1 MSQIPN
7 LKKIKTS
14 NKNNASNALNIE
26 FFGRNVIKIL
36 ERLDHTRFYTTIN
49 VEKNSYEKKDKIK
62 KEKTQLNIK
71 VTELFNTNKTIM
83 QEKEKKDLE
92 KIYKK
97 WEEPNLISSRLRK
110 INHHIRKFN
119 TRKFNI
125 SYSKDINNKIKNE
138 LKSIILYD
146 KKIIEDK
153 NKNSYDEKERK
164 KFEEKKKK
172 IEKLNQIQNR
182 CNMIYFSENIKEI
195 EKKMENEL
203 NIIYEKSNLFLDE
216 KNEDLIEKLNYILTI
231 EKYLKKEV
239 IVNKE
244 NLIMPEEAASY
255 PENNI
260 IRVLGYFGSEI
271 SLSNIKT
278 YIEVNPSKEKLRNI
292 TFKILASGLA
302 THKIYRFILDNQKLK
317 KKFEEDVSLWFT
329 YLKNIKSRISTT
341 FNISYDDIIFFG
353 HNFKKFGVYVLIH
366 KNKVINLDG
375 ILKNYD
381 VIIFSNTLLSNIIL
395 SPNIF
400 DYNYCKDKNEWKTT
414 NLKRGGRRYYPPYG
428 WIGIGLKVNDKYKNN
443 IWIGKENKEGEWA
456 VAYHGVG
463 KGNTFKKVIKILN
476 HNLKAGPG
484 QLYKDQLNVEKSKD
498 IIPYCGEGVY
508 FSPNIEE
515 AEKYAEKTSLG
526 SFSFQFQFVFMTR
539 VNPEKIRSPG
549 GTPVD
554 WILNG
559 NDNEIRPY
567 RLLNF

>member
-302 THKIYRFILDNQKLK
+302 THKIYRFILDNQQLK
-317 KKFEEDVSLWFT
+317 KKFEENVNQWFT
-329 YLKNIKSRISTT
+329 YLKNIKSRISTI
-341 FNISYDDIIFFG
+341 FNIPGKDIIYFG
-353 HNFKKFGVYVLIH
+353 HNFTKFGVYVLIH
-366 KNKVINLDG
+366 NNKVIRD
-375 ILKNYD
+375 
-381 VIIFSNTLLSNIIL
+381 
-395 SPNIF
+395 
-400 DYNYCKDKNEWKTT
+400 
-414 NLKRGGRRYYPPYG
+414 
-428 WIGIGLKVNDKYKNN
+428 
-443 IWIGKENKEGEWA
+443 
-456 VAYHGVG
+456 
-463 KGNTFKKVIKILN
+463 
-476 HNLKAGPG
+476 
-484 QLYKDQLNVEKSKD
+484 
-498 IIPYCGEGVY
+498 
-508 FSPNIEE
+508 
-515 AEKYAEKTSLG
+515 
-526 SFSFQFQFVFMTR
+526 
-539 VNPEKIRSPG
+539 
-549 GTPVD
+549 
-554 WILNG
+554 
-559 NDNEIRPY
+559 
-567 RLLNF
+567 